1 MKFVTKKFNLRN
13 IFQKITYI
21 CQVKLSGD
29 SFEGLCIIYTRN
41 AVINA

>member
-1 MKFVTKKFNLRN
+1 MKFVIKKFNLRN

-29 SFEGLCIIYTRN
+29 SFEG
-41 AVINA
+41 